1 MNNILSIQ
9 GDLSLEDVY
18 QVAVEHRPVALG
30 ERARLKMERSRHMVE
45 DLIKKREPV
54 YGITTGFGRF
64 SQVFI
69 HQERV
74 EELQKNLIH
83 SHCIGV
89 GEPFCE
95 EVVRGMMLLRANA
108 LSLGHSGIR
117 PEVVR
122 LLLDMLNHSIH
133 PCVPSKGSVGASG
146 DLVPLSY
153 IVLSMI
159 GEGEV
164 FYRGEKTSSLWA
176 LKKEGLNPI
185 TLKAKEGLALI
196 NGTQAMAALAVLNV
210 IKGEKLADLADIAA
224 ALSFTALEGLR
235 AAFHPLIHDLRPHP
249 GQLQVAE
256 RMNRLLQGTEVSS
269 TKQEVQ
275 DPYTLR
281 CIPQIHGAS
290 RDALAHIRGIVEK
303 EINAVTDNPLFFPE
317 EGLVLSGGN
326 FHGQPL
332 ALGMDYLGIALAE
345 FASVAERRIER
356 LVNPSL
362 SNLPPFL
369 TKEGGLNSGLMIA
382 QYTAAAL
389 VSENKVLASPA
400 SVDSIPT
407 SGNKEDH
414 VSMGAIAARKAA
426 VILDHVEKV
435 IGIELLCGAQALDL
449 KEGVD
454 LHPPLSTIYQTIR
467 EHIPYLK
474 KDRILHYDLEKIVEI
489 MYRLLDLDEY
499 LYYLHEKKL
508 NSLEGEGE
516 GEGEVLQNKG

>member
-1 MNNILSIQ
+1 MSILSIQ
-9 GDLSLEDVY
+9 GELRLEDVY
-18 QVAVEHRPVALG
+18 QVAVENQPVALS
-30 ERARLKMERSRHMVE
+30 EINRQQMERSRAMVE
-45 DLIKKREPV
+45 DLIQKKEPV

-69 HQERV
+69 DEEKV

-89 GEPFCE
+89 GEPFAE
-95 EVVRGMMLLRANA
+95 DVVRAMMLLRANA

-117 PEVVR
+117 PEVVD
-122 LLLDMLNHSIH
+122 LLLNMLNCSIH

-153 IVLSMI
+153 MALSMM
-159 GEGEV
+159 GEGEAL
-164 FYRGEKTSSLWA
+164 YRGKKTPSLWA
-176 LKKEGLNPI
+176 LKREGLNPI
-185 TLKAKEGLALI
+185 ALKAKEGLALI
-196 NGTQAMAALAVLNV
+196 NGTQAMGALGVLTL
-210 IKGEKLADLADIAA
+210 IRGEKLADLADIAA
-224 ALSFTALEGLR
+224 ALTFTALEGLT
-235 AAFHPLIHDLRPHP
+235 AAFHPLIHSLRPHP
-249 GQLQVAE
+249 GQVLVAE
-256 RMNRLLQGTEVSS
+256 RMNRLLQS
-269 TKQEVQ
+269 TKVMTTKREVQ

-290 RDALAHIRGIVEK
+290 RDALSHVRGILER

-317 EGLVLSGGN
+317 EELVLSGGN

-345 FASVAERRIER
+345 LASVSERRIER

-369 TKEGGLNSGLMIA
+369 TREGGLNSGLMIA

-389 VSENKVLASPA
+389 VSENKVLATPA

-414 VSMGAIAARKAA
+414 VSMGSIAARKAA
-426 VILDHVEKV
+426 VISEHVEKV
-435 IGIELLCGAQALDL
+435 LAIELLCGAQALDL
-449 KEGVD
+449 KEGVE
-454 LHPPLSTIYQTIR
+454 LHPPLSTIHECIR
-467 EHIPYLK
+467 EHIPHLT
-474 KDRILHYDLEKIVEI
+474 KDRVLHHDLEKMVEI
-489 MYRLLDLDEY
+489 MYTLLDLDEF
-499 LYYLHEKKL
+499 LCDFDEKKL
-508 NSLEGEGE
+508 VPLEGKDEA
-516 GEGEVLQNKG
+516 LQNKR